1 MYHFY
6 AMLSRMKYINRWGL
20 MRNTRSENICEHS
33 LDVAVIA
40 HALALLRNTR
50 FGGSVNPE
58 RAAVLAMF
66 HDVTEILTGDLPTP
80 VKYDNPE
87 IRQAYRRVEEMAQQ
101 RLLAL
106 LPKDLRG
113 AYEPLICESEPGD
126 EELYPL
132 VKAADKISALIKCVE
147 ERGMGNAEFR
157 RAEQAQRE
165 TILAMNL
172 PEAECFL
179 TEFLPSYELTLDEQD
194 LPGEEPDPANP
205 QKK

>member
-1 MYHFY
+1 MSHFY
-6 AMLSRMKYINRWGL
+6 AMLSRMKDINRWGL

-33 LDVAVIA
+33 LDTAVIA
-40 HALALLRNTR
+40 HALAVLRNTR
-50 FGGSVNPE
+50 FGGSVDPE

-66 HDVTEILTGDLPTP
+66 HDATEILTGDLPTP

-87 IRQAYRRVEEMAQQ
+87 IRAAYRRVEEMAQKKM
-101 RLLAL
+101 LAL
-106 LPKDLRG
+106 LPQDLRG
-113 AYEPLICESEPGD
+113 AYEPLLCQNAPGD
-126 EELYPL
+126 AALFPL

-165 TILAMNL
+165 AILAMCL

-194 LPGEEPDPANP
+194 LPDEPQPETE
-205 QKK
+205 KESG